1 MLPSS
6 SLPPFARFPAVLAR
20 MAAALA
26 VALLAVFRAAPLA
39 RRLRGGLAAGAVLA
53 AVGLPLAAPA
63 QNLPP
68 APTLAARNW
77 MLVDLTTGQVLAGQ
91 EANGRVDP
99 ASLTKLM
106 TDYLT
111 LAAVRDK
118 KLALD
123 QAVPVPVNLY
133 KRVDQ
138 RAESVMFI
146 PPGKTATVDDLLHG
160 LIIQSGNDAAIVLA
174 EAVAGSET
182 TFVDMMNRE
191 AKRMGMNATSYRNP
205 TGMSH
210 PEHYTTAADLVILVR
225 NLIADFP
232 QYYKLYSQK
241 EFTYNNIKQ
250 ANRNR
255 LLWVDPTVDGV
266 KTGHTDAAGYCLIAS
281 ARRTQVDGSER
292 RLLSIVLGAASSA
305 ARAEESL
312 KLLNW
317 GFQNFDAVKLYDK
330 GQAVATPAIWKGT
343 AAQVKL
349 GFDKPVYLTVPKGR
363 KPDIKPLLDRKEPLV
378 APIMAGDRVGTLK
391 VLVDGKPL
399 AEVPVLA
406 LESVPLAGMLGRAW
420 DSLRLLFQ

>member
-1 MLPSS
+1 MS
-6 SLPPFARFPAVLAR
+6 SLQKPNCSAPLRRSVSRVAVAV
-20 MAAALA
+20 ALA
-26 VALLAVFRAAPLA
+26 LPALSGSALVALLAPTPALA
-39 RRLRGGLAAGAVLA
+39 Q
-53 AVGLPLAAPA
+53 A
-63 QNLPP
+63 QPI

-77 MLVDLTTGQVLAGQ
+77 MLVDFTSGQVLAAQ
-91 EANGRVDP
+91 EPNARVDP

-118 KLALD
+118 KLRLD

-191 AKRMGMNATSYRNP
+191 AKRMGMTGTSYRNP

-210 PEHYTTAADLVILVR
+210 PEHYTTAADLAILVKH
-225 NLIADFP
+225 LINDFP
-232 QYYKLYSQK
+232 EYYKLYSKK

-250 ANRNR
+250 SNRNR

-281 ARRTQVDGSER
+281 AKRVQADGSER
-292 RLLSIVLGAASSA
+292 RLLSVVLGTASSA

-317 GFQNFDAVKLYDK
+317 GFQNFDTVKLYDK
-330 GQAVATPAIWKGT
+330 GQAVATPQVWKGT
-343 AAQVKL
+343 ASEVKL
-349 GFDKPVYLTVPKGR
+349 GFDRPLYLTVPKGR
-363 KPDIKPLLDRKEPLV
+363 KPDIKPVLDRKDPLV
-378 APIMAGDRVGTLK
+378 APLTAGERVGTLK
-391 VLVDGKPL
+391 VSVDGKVV
-399 AEVPVLA
+399 AEVPVQA
-406 LESVPLAGMLGRAW
+406 LESVPLASMFGRAW
-420 DSLRLLFQ
+420 DSVRLMFK

>member
-1 MLPSS
+1 MHSVSLLLPSTRGA
-6 SLPPFARFPAVLAR
+6 ARRFLRAGTL
-20 MAAALA
+20 ALA
-26 VALLAVFRAAPLA
+26 LA
-39 RRLRGGLAAGAVLA
+39 GGLPAATLVGTLVPLLVPGA
-53 AVGLPLAAPA
+53 A
-63 QNLPP
+63 QAQATPP

-77 MLVDLTTGQVLAGQ
+77 LLVDLTTGQVLAGQ
-91 EANGRVDP
+91 ESNARVDP

-111 LAAVRDK
+111 LAAIRDK

-191 AKRMGMNATSYRNP
+191 AKRMGMTGTSYRNP
-205 TGMSH
+205 TGMSN
-210 PEHYTTAADLVILVR
+210 PEHYTTANDLAILVR
-225 NLIADFP
+225 NLIAEFP
-232 QYYKLYSQK
+232 EYYKLYSQK

-281 ARRTQVDGSER
+281 ARRTQADGSER

-330 GQAVATPAIWKGT
+330 GQAIATPQIWKGT
-343 AAQVKL
+343 LSQVKL
-349 GFDKPVYLTVPKGR
+349 GFDRPVYLTVPKGR
-363 KPDIKPLLDRKEPLV
+363 KPDIKPVLDRKDPLV
-378 APIMAGDRVGTLK
+378 APLAAGERVGTLK
-391 VLVDGKPL
+391 VMVDGKQM
-399 AEVPVLA
+399 AEVPVQA
-406 LESVPLAGMLGRAW
+406 LEAVPLAGMLGRAW
-420 DSLRLLFQ
+420 DSLRLLFK